1 MTDEATFTCSNVQ
14 IDTDL
19 LYNMLS
25 TEQFIELIKRRGKK
39 IKQLEEEKENYKQI
53 LTSREIDYANVLVE
67 LKEVSKQLSSFTDHY
82 PTATEMLKK
91 QEELAS
97 TIGKLTVQIERMKQ
111 QGVTM
116 DMVEKAA
123 FDILSWYV
131 KDEDE
136 HGGSRNG
143 SMFAMTQDHALA
155 LMLTTR
161 LVERIKYYVKKR

>member
-1 MTDEATFTCSNVQ
+1 MGTVKFNDGNFYLNGEYIGSGKFTSATETIRQ
-14 IDTDL
+14 KDAR
-19 LYNMLS
+19 
-25 TEQFIELIKRRGKK
+25 IKF
-39 IKQLEEEKENYKQI
+39 LEEQLIHEQAKNKKLCSVLNEFEAYFDTPQELSDFIANASNEN
-53 LTSREIDYANVLVE
+53 AE
-67 LKEVSKQLSSFTDHY
+67 LKVAMEKL
-82 PTATEMLKK
+82 K
-91 QEELAS
+91 QEAI
-97 TIGKLTVQIERMKQ
+97 TI
-111 QGVTM
+111 

-131 KDEDE
+131 KDEDA